1 MTNSM
6 KLPAWMSGLG
16 AQGGK
21 AAAPILII
29 MLLAMMILPLPAFV
43 LDVFFSF
50 NIALSIIVLLTALY
64 TVKPLDFLAFPSI
77 LLVSTMLRLALNV
90 ASTRIVLTEGHTG
103 SAAAGK
109 VVEAFGHF
117 LIVGNYTVG
126 LVVFI
131 ILTIINFTV
140 VTKGAGRIAEVGA
153 RFALDA
159 MPGKQMA
166 IDADLNAG
174 LIGEDEAKKRRA
186 EVGMEAE
193 FYGSMDG
200 ASKYVHGDAVAGI
213 LVTVINI
220 IGGLIV
226 GMVQHDM
233 SFGDAVTNYT
243 LLAIGDGL
251 VAQLPSLIISI
262 AAGMVVSRVASD
274 KDVGEQV
281 VGQLFGKPMVL
292 YITGGIIGGMGLIPG
307 MPNLVFL
314 LLGSALFGGGYMIE
328 KRLKNAPDQEPAR
341 AAGGAAGA
349 GTGAAPGAAGGAA
362 GGAAPAEQEEASWQ
376 DVMPVDTLGLEVGYR
391 LIPLVDKGQNG
402 ELLKRIKG
410 IRKKFAQ
417 EVGFLA
423 PPVHIR
429 DNLELKPTAYRI
441 TLKGVEVGS
450 GEAMNG
456 QFLAINPGMASGT
469 LPGLVTVD
477 PAFGLPAIWIDAGLK
492 DDAQSMG
499 YTVVDAG
506 TVIATHLNHLIT
518 THASELLGRMEV
530 QALLDHLAKDAPK
543 LVEDLV
549 PKVVSLSNLQKVL
562 QNLLGEGVHIRDMRT
577 IIETLSEH
585 AGMLDPNDLTS
596 LVRVALG
603 RSIVQQ
609 LFPGTNELSV
619 MTLDNRLERLLVQAL
634 NAGGDGTGI
643 EPGLADTIVQQAANA
658 TQQQE
663 AMGLTPVLLVPGPLR
678 TLLSRFLRRALPQ
691 LKVLSHSEIPETKT
705 IRVTSLVGTA

>member
-1 MTNSM
+1 
-6 KLPAWMSGLG
+6 
-16 AQGGK
+16 
-21 AAAPILII
+21 
-29 MLLAMMILPLPAFV
+29 MILPLPAFA
-43 LDVFFSF
+43 LDLFFSF
-50 NIALSIIVLLTALY
+50 NIAMSVIVLLTALY
-64 TVKPLDFLAFPSI
+64 TVKPLDFMAFPAV
-77 LLVSTMLRLALNV
+77 LLVTTLLRLALNV
-90 ASTRIVLTEGHTG
+90 ASTRVVLTEGHTG
-103 SAAAGK
+103 GAAAGK
-109 VVEAFGHF
+109 VIEAFGHF
-117 LIVGNYTVG
+117 LIGGNYTVG

-131 ILTIINFTV
+131 ILTIINFMV

-174 LIGEDEAKKRRA
+174 LIGEAEAKQRRSDVA
-186 EVGMEAE
+186 MEAE
-193 FYGSMDG
+193 FYGAMDG

-213 LVTVINI
+213 LVTLINV

-226 GMVQHDM
+226 GMIQHDM
-233 SFGDAVTNYT
+233 AFADAIKNYT

-251 VAQLPSLIISI
+251 VAQIPSLIISI

-274 KDVGEQV
+274 KDVGDQV
-281 VGQLFGKPMVL
+281 VGQLFGRPIVM
-292 YITGGIIGGMGLIPG
+292 YITGAIIGGMGMIPG

-314 LLGSALFGGGYMIE
+314 LLGSALFGAGYLVE
-328 KRLKNAPDQEPAR
+328 KRLKNAPPAGSPG
-341 AAGGAAGA
+341 AAGTAGQGGAAGA
-349 GTGAAPGAAGGAA
+349 AGAAGGAA
-362 GGAAPAEQEEASWQ
+362 AATTPAEQEEATWQ

-391 LIPLVDKGQNG
+391 LIPLVDKGQAG

-441 TLKGVEVGS
+441 SLKGVEVGN
-450 GEAMNG
+450 GEAMTG

-469 LPGLVTVD
+469 LPGLVTTD
-477 PAFGLPAIWIDAGLK
+477 PAFGLPAIWIDAALK
-492 DDAQSMG
+492 DEAQSMG

-549 PKVVSLSNLQKVL
+549 PKVVSLSTLQKVL
-562 QNLLGEGVHIRDMRT
+562 QNLLQEGVHIRDMRT

-585 AGMLDPNDLTS
+585 SGSTQDPNDLTA
-596 LVRVALG
+596 LVRIALG
-603 RSIVQQ
+603 RAIVQQ

-658 TQQQE
+658 AQQQE

-691 LKVLSHSEIPETKT
+691 LKVLSHSEIPESKT
-705 IRVTSLVGTA
+705 IRVTSLVGVS

>member
-1 MTNSM
+1 MNGFR
-6 KLPAWMSGLG
+6 LPGWLSGIAGRGNAL
-16 AQGGK
+16 
-21 AAAPILII
+21 AAPVLII
-29 MLLAMMILPLPAFV
+29 LLLAMMILPLPAFA
-43 LDVFFSF
+43 LDLFFSF
-50 NIALSIIVLLTALY
+50 NIALSVIVLLTALY
-64 TVKPLDFLAFPSI
+64 TVKPLDFMAFPAV
-77 LLVSTMLRLALNV
+77 LLVTTMLRLALNV
-90 ASTRIVLTEGHTG
+90 ASTRVVLTEGHTG
-103 SAAAGK
+103 GAAAGK
-109 VVEAFGHF
+109 VIEAFGHF
-117 LIVGNYTVG
+117 LIGGNYTVG

-131 ILTIINFTV
+131 ILTIINFVV

-174 LIGEDEAKKRRA
+174 LIGEQEAKTRRA
-186 EVGMEAE
+186 EVGQEAE
-193 FYGSMDG
+193 FYGAMDG

-233 SFGDAVTNYT
+233 AFGDAITNYT

-262 AAGMVVSRVASD
+262 AAGMIVSRVASD
-274 KDVGEQV
+274 QDVGTQL
-281 VGQLFGKPMVL
+281 VGQLFARPMVM

-314 LLGSALFGGGYMIE
+314 LLGSALIGAGYMIE
-328 KRLKNAPDQEPAR
+328 KRNKNAPPEEAGAAR

-349 GTGAAPGAAGGAA
+349 AGAAAGGAA
-362 GGAAPAEQEEASWQ
+362 GGAAAANPAEQEEASWQ

-518 THASELLGRMEV
+518 THASDLLGRMEV

-549 PKVVSLSNLQKVL
+549 PKVVTLSTLQKVL
-562 QNLLGEGVHIRDMRT
+562 QNLLNEGVHIRDMRT
-577 IIETLSEH
+577 IIETLSEN
-585 AGMLDPNDLTS
+585 AGVGDPNDLTA

-603 RSIVQQ
+603 RAIVQQ

-691 LKVLSHSEIPETKT
+691 LKVLSHAEVPETKT
-705 IRVTSLVGTA
+705 IRVTSLVGMA